1 MEGVRQGQPCA
12 LCLPHSPSLPCTDGF
27 VLTVSPALSCT
38 PGKVP
43 VAGNHLHVEHLAVA
57 QGFLK

>member
-12 LCLPHSPSLPCTDGF
+12 FPTARHCPALMGF

-57 QGFLK
+57 QGFLR